1 VSGESKRVKS
11 EALLVSGEWRV
22 ESGTDFSICLAA
34 GELGKGKRGKGKA
47 EKGMGGDWRREQGKG

>member
-1 VSGESKRVKS
+1 M
-11 EALLVSGEWRV
+11 SGEWRV